1 MALTKRSFVSRWLIS
16 ALAAVLVLSLAGRLA
31 TAQVPAIEGNKAER
45 LEWFRDLG
53 FGLFIHWSLD
63 SQIGSV
69 ISHSLVGAS
78 PNYVERFFTQLPLT
92 FNPSKFDPDEWAVL
106 SKLAGFKYVVFTAKH
121 HSGFCMYNTGTTDF
135 SIMNTPYGKDLTA
148 QLVRAYRD
156 QGIAIGFY
164 HSPDDFHFLHKRG
177 KTIARRQPGVTPQ
190 EIPALMKYDQEQI
203 RELMTQYGK
212 VDMMFL
218 DGPPEGLSQTC
229 WAIDPDV
236 VVTRGGM
243 ETPEQ
248 YTPGVP
254 LQGAWEG
261 NLTMGTQ
268 WQYKPTN
275 DDYKSG
281 GQLIKTLIETRA
293 KGGNLLL
300 NIGPKP
306 NGELPIEQ
314 EERLREMAL
323 WMFINS
329 EAIYEVRPWVVTNE
343 GDVWFTKR
351 KDENTVYAIVTGG
364 DWPWGEKK
372 SISLKSV
379 GASAQTKVS
388 ILGQSD
394 QVLEYR
400 PEVDPKTTWRGEGR
414 GIAIS
419 AYRAQ
424 RIYNDRRW
432 PNPVVLKITNA
443 EVGMEPPAVMT
454 HGADLGPGAKTA
466 TLRAEL
472 KALGKVDSV
481 EVGFQY
487 RRRKTSAEMYEADF
501 PWVDTKMV
509 SKTSPG
515 AYSAQAKGLEPGRP
529 YEYRAVVKHPLI
541 TLFGI
546 SQPLG
551 DAE

>member
-1 MALTKRSFVSRWLIS
+1 MALLKRFFVSRLP
-16 ALAAVLVLSLAGRLA
+16 ALTLAAVLVLSLTGPLA
-31 TAQVPAIEGNKAER
+31 MAQVAAIEGNKAER

-78 PNYVERFFTQLPLT
+78 PDYVERFFNQLPRT

-121 HSGFCMYNTGTTDF
+121 HSGFCMYNTKTTDF

-164 HSPDDFHFLHKRG
+164 HSPDDFYFLHKHG

-190 EIPALMKYDQEQI
+190 EFPALMKYDKEQI

-218 DGPPEGLSQTC
+218 DGPPEELSQTC

-236 VVTRGGM
+236 IVTRGGM

-254 LQGAWEG
+254 LEGAWEG

-281 GQLIKTLIETRA
+281 GQLIRTLIETRA

-314 EERLREMAL
+314 EELLREMAL

-351 KDENTVYAIVTGG
+351 KDEDTVYAFVTGG
-364 DWPWGEKK
+364 NWPWGEKK
-372 SISLKSV
+372 TISLKSV
-379 GASAQTKVS
+379 RATGRTDVS

-394 QVLEYR
+394 KVLEYR
-400 PEVDPKTTWRGEGR
+400 PELDPKTTWRADGQ

-432 PNPVVLKITNA
+432 PNPVVLKITHA
-443 EVGMEPPAVMT
+443 EVGMEPPAVIT
-454 HGADLGPGAKTA
+454 GGAEWGSGAKTA
-466 TLRAEL
+466 TLQAEL

-487 RRRKTSAEMYEADF
+487 RRRKTSAEMYEPDF
-501 PWVDTKMV
+501 PWKDTPMV

-515 AYSAQAKGLEPGRP
+515 AYAARAKGLDPGRP

-541 TLFGI
+541 TIFGMDK
-546 SQPLG
+546 PLET
-551 DAE
+551 AQ